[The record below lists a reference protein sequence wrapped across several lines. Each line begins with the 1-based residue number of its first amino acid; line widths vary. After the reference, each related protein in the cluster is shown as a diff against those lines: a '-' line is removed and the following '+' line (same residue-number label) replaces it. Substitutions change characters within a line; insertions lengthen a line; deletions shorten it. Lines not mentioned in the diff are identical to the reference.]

1 METNRKFE
9 PIVNQGWTDISS
21 ETNCPHPLPPPGPCP
36 HPHGQMF
43 QGCIAYINSYIDV
56 RMRQL
61 YIKLKNMLQKWGQTG
76 GISQVPLDYILLRD
90 TSNPEHIYKVCVT
103 DGCLR
108 SNPIVEIPEPE
119 PSSTDSELLE
129 TEEP

>member
-1 METNRKFE
+1 
-9 PIVNQGWTDISS
+9 
-21 ETNCPHPLPPPGPCP
+21 
-36 HPHGQMF
+36 MF

-90 TSNPEHIYKVCVT
+90 TSNPEHIYKVYVT